1 MNQLFVDKAKSDRHT
16 YSGTVSRMNDKGA
29 ITASGAGMLSLV
41 DGTETVAV
49 TFGRFI
55 EQGMLD
61 VSHFYIEMHK
71 THAKWGVGEAMQR
84 CDALEIE

>member
-1 MNQLFVDKAKSDRHT
+1 MT
-16 YSGTVSRMNDKGA
+16 DKGA

-55 EQGMLD
+55 EQGTLD
-61 VSHFYIEMHK
+61 VSHFHIAMHK
-71 THAKWGVGEAMQR
+71 THAKWGVGEAMQQ
-84 CDALEIE
+84 CDAVEIE